1 MSARTVWAGER
12 LERLKREFPTAD
24 LPKLAA
30 EFGISVE
37 ALRQAAVYRGIRRDE
52 KVISQLR
59 RAAAMRGNRSVNRQ
73 RVVALNRVQRALL
86 KQPPLAAVFREWV
99 QQ

>member
-1 MSARTVWAGER
+1 MSARRVWEGEQ

-24 LPKLAA
+24 LPKLAKD
-30 EFGISVE
+30 FGISVE
-37 ALRQAAVYRGIRRDE
+37 ALRQAAVYRGIRRDP

-59 RAAAMRGNRSVNRQ
+59 RAAALRGNKSTARQ
-73 RVVALNRVQRALL
+73 ELVVLNRIQRALM
-86 KQPPLAAVFREWV
+86 KQPPVAMVIRGWV